1 VAGRYAITRIW
12 YETHSTTLD
21 NEAGI
26 ATGWLPGEL
35 SDLGRERAVA
45 LGTRIADRKPAAI
58 YCSDLARAVQTASIA
73 VERAERH
80 IPVLL
85 DWRLRECDYGQ
96 LNGSP
101 RTAAHHDRLR
111 YASNPYPAGESWQI
125 ATARAAAAVRD
136 AAGRHPGGTIMVI
149 GHIATRFG
157 VRLACGDPTPLTTM
171 ITQRSEW
178 QPGWAYEL
186 KVRVDA
192 AYR

>member
-1 VAGRYAITRIW
+1 MADRISTAAITRIW

-35 SDLGRERAVA
+35 SDLGRERAAA
-45 LGTRIADRKPAAI
+45 LGERIADRAPDAI
-58 YCSDLARAVQTASIA
+58 YCSDLGRAVQTVSIA
-73 VERAERH
+73 LERLGTE

-96 LNGSP
+96 LNGAPS
-101 RTAAHHDRLR
+101 ADVHHDRLR
-111 YASNPYPAGESWQI
+111 YERNPYPGGESWDG

-136 AAGRHPGGTIMVI
+136 AAARHPDGTIMII
-149 GHIATRFG
+149 GHVATRFG
-157 VRLACGDPTPLTTM
+157 IRRACRDVTPLATM
-171 ITQRSEW
+171 ITEPFEW

-186 KVRVDA
+186 EI
-192 AYR
+192 